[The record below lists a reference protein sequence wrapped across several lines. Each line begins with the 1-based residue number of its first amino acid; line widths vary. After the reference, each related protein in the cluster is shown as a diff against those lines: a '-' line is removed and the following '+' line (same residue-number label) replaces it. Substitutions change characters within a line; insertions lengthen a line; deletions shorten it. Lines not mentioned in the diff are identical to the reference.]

1 MRAWLLALCL
11 AACAF
16 SGCTLSWPSAAD
28 SPAVDAGV
36 DAAGDRPGDAPRVDA
51 RRD

>member
-1 MRAWLLALCL
+1 MRAWLLAVCL
-11 AACAF
+11 VVCAC
-16 SGCTLSWPSAAD
+16 SGCTLSWPAAAD

-36 DAAGDRPGDAPRVDA
+36 DAASDRPADAPRVDA